1 MPVSAAF
8 RRSSSR
14 AAAKSRPVPLP
25 TAALSA
31 DAIAA
36 LEPVACAR
44 DVSEFWE
51 ALLAL
56 IRAAVPLDT
65 AFLWYDYFDF
75 ANSSQSTLVLES
87 PWRERDPDYWH
98 ARRAHHPTPQ
108 FLKDHPGAPLHRV
121 SDALSAEVLAH
132 SAFYRRFMQPEGWEF
147 GITLSFWQRQEVR
160 ANIVLYRA
168 AAQGDFTAE
177 EEAWLRAF
185 HPLIESVLFRLIND
199 QQQRA
204 LHASLSHF
212 VAGLPIGVILL
223 NWNLQPVFINDEGY
237 KQAFF
242 WIHGTKRPYAVLPR
256 KEFQIPPD
264 LAAVCETLRCRW
276 LETDGLGAIP
286 VEHSVPSKH
295 SDLSAVVRAQRVQ
308 GVSAHRPSFLIRF
321 GGLGSRAHDAFQ
333 PSDEQLKIL
342 SQLTPAERE
351 VTILLIGG
359 LSNREIA
366 EKLHRERCTVKDHL
380 SHIYGKLGVRNR
392 TQLTSLLSR

>member
-1 MPVSAAF
+1 MP
-8 RRSSSR
+8 
-14 AAAKSRPVPLP
+14 PG
-25 TAALSA
+25 TISA

-36 LEPVACAR
+36 LAPLACAR
-44 DVSEFWE
+44 DVSEFWD
-51 ALLAL
+51 ATLAL
-56 IRAAVPLDT
+56 IRAAAPFDT
-65 AFLWYDYFDF
+65 AFLWYDYYDF

-98 ARRAHHPTPQ
+98 ARRANHPTPQ

-121 SDALSAEVLAH
+121 SDALSAEALPR
-132 SAFYRRFMQPEGWEF
+132 SAFYSRFMQPEGWEF

-160 ANIVLYRA
+160 ANIVIYRT
-168 AAQGDFTAE
+168 AAQGDFSAE
-177 EEAWLRAF
+177 EEAWLRAL
-185 HPLIESVLFRLIND
+185 HPLIRSVLFRLIHE

-204 LHASLSHF
+204 LHASLSNF
-212 VAGLPIGVILL
+212 VAGLPIGVMLV
-223 NWNLQPVFINDEGY
+223 NWNLQPVFVNDEGC

-242 WIHGTKRPYAVLPR
+242 WVHGAARPYTVLPR
-256 KEFQIPPD
+256 KTLQVPPD
-264 LAAVCETLRCRW
+264 LAAACEVLRRRW
-276 LETDGLGAIP
+276 LETDEHGDAP
-286 VEHSVPSKH
+286 VEHTVPSKH
-295 SDLSAVVRAQRVQ
+295 SDLYAVVRAQQVH

-342 SQLTPAERE
+342 SQLTPAERK
-351 VTILLIGG
+351 VAILLVRG

-366 EKLHRERCTVKDHL
+366 ERLHRERCTVKDHL